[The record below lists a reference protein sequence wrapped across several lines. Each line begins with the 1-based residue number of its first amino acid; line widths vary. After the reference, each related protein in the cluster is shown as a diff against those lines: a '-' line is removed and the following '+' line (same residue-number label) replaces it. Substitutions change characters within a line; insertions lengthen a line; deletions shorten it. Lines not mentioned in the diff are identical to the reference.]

1 MKSCLH
7 GYHSHVVGVTLGGLL
22 STLTWPGEHEKG
34 LLTSPPFGWRAGA
47 SDWIASSSCIFC
59 VNTYSGKKYLSALF
73 LSMWRSVLHR
83 GATQNPVP
91 HIFLPS
97 SQAADA
103 ENGSHDH
110 IFSNDFFFFFYV
122 YIWPLCLRRDAGP
135 IHRGHP
141 QAESDG
147 SDKKRL
153 RSSMQCGKCSESE
166 KKSAVLPVPFG
177 HED

>member
-1 MKSCLH
+1 MESCLH
-7 GYHSHVVGVTLGGLL
+7 RYHSHPVGVTLGGLL

-59 VNTYSGKKYLSALF
+59 VNTYSGKYLSALF

-103 ENGSHDH
+103 ELGSHDY
-110 IFSNDFFFFFYV
+110 IFSNDF
-122 YIWPLCLRRDAGP
+122 LRLHLATLPAQGCWTNSPRAPTG
-135 IHRGHP
+135 RER
-141 QAESDG
+141 QQWEEAAAQQ
-147 SDKKRL
+147 R
-153 RSSMQCGKCSESE
+153 
-166 KKSAVLPVPFG
+166 AVW
-177 HED
+177 EM